1 MKLKL
6 DENGNVVVVDGK
18 PVYIH
23 DDGKEIPFDALQA
36 MQKISSLNAENKQH
50 REAKEKAEAE
60 LKKFDGIEDVAKA
73 KEALKTVENLDA
85 KKLIDAG
92 EAEKVKQEVI
102 KGYEQKL
109 ADAKALAEKVQGQ
122 LHTELIG
129 GSFAR
134 SKFVTE
140 KLAMP
145 VDVAQAFFGKHFS
158 IDENGA
164 ILAKDA
170 FGNEI
175 FSRVKPGQRADFEE
189 ALEALVDAYPNK
201 NSILKGSGSS
211 GGGGGA
217 GGSSATK
224 PKSLSECK
232 TDVEA
237 TTSLY
242 TRSARALKDYGY
254 AQKDILQFTE
264 TMNKAMAVGGVSA
277 EAQASALFQ
286 LSQALGSGQLQGDEF
301 KTIAESAPIILDVL
315 AEYMGKSRA
324 EVKKLASEGQLTSKL
339 IFDAFNG
346 STE

>member
-23 DDGKEIPFDALQA
+23 DDGKEIPFDAPQA

-60 LKKFDGIEDVAKA
+60 
-73 KEALKTVENLDA
+73 
-85 KKLIDAG
+85 
-92 EAEKVKQEVI
+92 KVRQEVI

-175 FSRVKPGQRADFEE
+175 FSRVKPGQR
-189 ALEALVDAYPNK
+189 
-201 NSILKGSGSS
+201 
-211 GGGGGA
+211 
-217 GGSSATK
+217 
-224 PKSLSECK
+224 
-232 TDVEA
+232 
-237 TTSLY
+237 
-242 TRSARALKDYGY
+242 
-254 AQKDILQFTE
+254 
-264 TMNKAMAVGGVSA
+264 
-277 EAQASALFQ
+277 
-286 LSQALGSGQLQGDEF
+286 
-301 KTIAESAPIILDVL
+301 
-315 AEYMGKSRA
+315 
-324 EVKKLASEGQLTSKL
+324 
-339 IFDAFNG
+339 
-346 STE
+346 

>member
-6 DENGNVVVVDGK
+6 DEKGNVVVVDGK

-23 DDGKEIPFDALQA
+23 DDGKEIPFDAPQA

-60 LKKFDGIEDVAKA
+60 LKKFDGIDDVAKA

-217 GGSSATK
+217 GSPAGK
-224 PKSLSECK
+224 QFK
-232 TDVEA
+232 
-237 TTSLY
+237 
-242 TRSARALKDYGY
+242 RS
-254 AQKDILQFTE
+254 QMTPE
-264 TMNKAMAVGGVSA
+264 EMNKFIQEHGR
-277 EAQASALFQ
+277 EAYLN
-286 LSQALGSGQLQGDEF
+286 LPKE
-301 KTIAESAPIILDVL
+301 
-315 AEYMGKSRA
+315 
-324 EVKKLASEGQLTSKL
+324 
-339 IFDAFNG
+339 
-346 STE
+346 